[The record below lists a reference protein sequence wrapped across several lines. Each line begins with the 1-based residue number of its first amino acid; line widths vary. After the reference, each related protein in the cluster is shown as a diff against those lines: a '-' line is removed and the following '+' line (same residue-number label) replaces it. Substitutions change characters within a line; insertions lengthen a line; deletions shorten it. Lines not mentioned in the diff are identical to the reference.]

1 MYIRCSTIFCFFYYL
16 VCQVLQGCF
25 IVLFMLLYI
34 LVQSYN
40 ICFYVSWNTRGIL
53 WISVLRNRSGV
64 AQLGPRRR
72 HCGGLPEAS
81 TYRPYN
87 SKELPKLLL
96 KFFYSAN
103 IREVNCNAPLIPNIK
118 NCSSKSNEVK
128 SCQSNEGFLTLSKL
142 VCTVARRILM
152 ATCGTRCWGRSWTAS
167 CAPAGTAFKNA
178 GVSRVPTSIHA
189 NIP

>member
-1 MYIRCSTIFCFFYYL
+1 M
-16 VCQVLQGCF
+16 
-25 IVLFMLLYI
+25 
-34 LVQSYN
+34 
-40 ICFYVSWNTRGIL
+40 
-53 WISVLRNRSGV
+53 LRNRSGV
-64 AQLGPRRR
+64 AQLGPHRR

-81 TYRPYN
+81 TYKPYT

-103 IREVNCNAPLIPNIK
+103 IREVNCNVPLIPNIK
-118 NCSSKSNEVK
+118 NGFSKPNEVT

-142 VCTVARRILM
+142 VCTVARHIHM
-152 ATCGTRCWGRSWTAS
+152 ATCGTRCWGRSWSAS

-178 GVSRVPTSIHA
+178 GASRVPTSIHA